1 MVHTMENQQAADEIL
16 VERASA
22 GDERALAELF
32 DRHRHRLRQMVRLRL
47 DRRLQGR
54 VDPSDVL
61 QEAFLDLASELPA
74 YSRKRA
80 IPLFLWMRL
89 VTGQRLMQVHRRHLG
104 VQMRDAGRDVSLFR
118 GRFPQ
123 AASASLAA
131 QLMGR
136 LTSAGEAAIRAE
148 IQLLL
153 QESLNSMDELDRE
166 IIALRNFEELDNHEA
181 AEVLELSPDA
191 ARKRYVR
198 ALKRLQDVL
207 RRFPGLIDT

>member
-1 MVHTMENQQAADEIL
+1 MALPQPTDETL

-22 GDERALAELF
+22 GDEQALAVLF

-61 QEAFLDLASELPA
+61 QEVFLDLASELPSYA
-74 YSRKRA
+74 QRRK
-80 IPLFLWMRL
+80 IPFFLWMRL
-89 VTGQRLMQVHRRHLG
+89 VTGQRLMVVHRRHLG
-104 VQMRDAGRDVSLFR
+104 TEMRDAARDVSLYR
-118 GRFPQ
+118 GGFPQ

-136 LTSAGEAAIRAE
+136 FTSASGAAIRAE
-148 IQLLL
+148 IQLRL
-153 QESLNSMDELDRE
+153 QEALNSMDELDRE
-166 IIALRNFEELDNHEA
+166 IIALRNFEELDNREA
-181 AEVLELSPDA
+181 AEVLGLTLDA

-198 ALKRLQDVL
+198 ALKRLQELL
-207 RRFPGLIDT
+207 RNIPGLIDP